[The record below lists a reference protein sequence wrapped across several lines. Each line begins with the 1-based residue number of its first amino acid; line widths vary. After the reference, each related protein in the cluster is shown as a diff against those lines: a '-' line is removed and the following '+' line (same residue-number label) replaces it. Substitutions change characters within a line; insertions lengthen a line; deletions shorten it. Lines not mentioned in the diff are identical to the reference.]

1 MALIIGLGNIGSEYD
16 GTRHN
21 IGFEVVD
28 RLADQL
34 SIRFEDGRG
43 PFYWGEGSFKG
54 QKITLIKPTTY
65 MNRSGK
71 AVTKALALTGSL
83 PEECLVCY
91 DDINLPPG
99 KLRLRPS
106 GSSAGHNGLQ
116 DIIDSLSTDQFPRLR
131 IGIGNTFN
139 RGRQSDYVLSPFT
152 AEERIIM
159 NDTIDLAC
167 DAILTFLRGGINL
180 AMNKFN

>member
-1 MALIIGLGNIGSEYD
+1 MALIIGLGNVGSEYD

-28 RLADQL
+28 ELAGQL
-34 SIRFEDGRG
+34 SISFEDGDG
-43 PFYWGEGSFKG
+43 PFYWSEGSFKG

-71 AVTKALALTGSL
+71 AVTKAMALTGSR

-99 KLRLRPS
+99 KLRMRPS
-106 GSSAGHNGLQ
+106 GSAGGHNGLQ
-116 DIIDSLSTDQFPRLR
+116 HIIECLSTDQFPRLR
-131 IGIGNTFN
+131 IGIGNDFG
-139 RGRQSDYVLSPFT
+139 RGQQSDYVLSPFT
-152 AEERIIM
+152 ADERIIM
-159 NDTIDLAC
+159 NQTIDLAC
-167 DAILTFLRGGINL
+167 DAILAFLRGGINL

>member
-1 MALIIGLGNIGSEYD
+1 MALIIGLGNVGSEYD

-28 RLADQL
+28 RLAGQL
-34 SIRFEDGRG
+34 SIPFEDGKG

-71 AVTKALALTGSL
+71 AVTKAMALSGTA

-99 KLRLRPS
+99 KLRMRSS
-106 GSSAGHNGLQ
+106 GSAGGHNGLQ
-116 DIIDSLSTDQFPRLR
+116 NIIESLSTDQFPRLR
-131 IGIGNTFN
+131 IGIGNDFG
-139 RGRQSDYVLSPFT
+139 RGQQSDYVLSPFT

-159 NDTIDLAC
+159 NETIDVAC
-167 DAILTFLRGGINL
+167 DAILAFLRGGINL